1 MFRYRAA
8 PEQGRPWTLF
18 LPAML
23 VAVREGRRLTA
34 IQRIFLDAQTASYRM
49 KLMLGRRARGA
60 WQGEGGG
67 QGTLAIAEGF
77 ETARAFTILNDIP
90 CWATLG
96 ARRFDQIQR
105 SSSIERLILAI
116 GNDAAGRRGATKAEE
131 RYARPGL
138 SIERMPPKESLKDW
152 AKVLET
158 GERRN
163 LKPTL

>member
-1 MFRYRAA
+1 M
-8 PEQGRPWTLF
+8 
-18 LPAML
+18 
-23 VAVREGRRLTA
+23 
-34 IQRIFLDAQTASYRM
+34 
-49 KLMLGRRARGA
+49 
-60 WQGEGGG
+60 
-67 QGTLAIAEGF
+67 
-77 ETARAFTILNDIP
+77 NDIP

-96 ARRFDQIQR
+96 ARRFDQIQL